1 MEYSKFKEIT
11 NAIKQ
16 QDQVISK
23 LYKQKVDL
31 LDLVDPYHAIIT
43 NLIKEIYGEVGY
55 DWWSWFCYENNF
67 GTGKLE
73 AWDKEGKPICYNLKS
88 LWEYLETQKTN
99 NE

>member
-31 LDLVDPYHAIIT
+31 LDLVDPYHTIISS
-43 NLIKEIYGEVGY
+43 LIKEIYGEVGY
-55 DWWSWFCYENNF
+55 DWWSWFCYENDF
-67 GTGKLE
+67 GQKGLE
-73 AWDKEGKPICYNLKS
+73 AFDENEKYNC
-88 LWEYLETQKTN
+88 
-99 NE
+99 